1 MRECIGLAKA
11 ILEEK
16 NKKHDDYDDDG
27 GKDHEPPRDAGSAF
41 QDPSKTV
48 HVIFSGRAAFENR
61 HD

>member
-1 MRECIGLAKA
+1 MGLAKPL
-11 ILEEK
+11 LEEQ
-16 NKKHDDYDDDG
+16 NKKRDDHDDDA

-48 HVIFSGRAAFENR
+48 HMIFEGRVASKNR